1 MSISNNINN
10 IKSQLPPHVTLVAV
24 SKTKPVADLMEA
36 YNAGQCIFGEN
47 KIQEM
52 TEKWEQMPKDIEWH
66 MIGHVQTNKVKY
78 MAPYVSLI
86 HGVDSL
92 KLLQEINKQAAKNNR
107 VIDCLLQIHIAEEE
121 SKFGLDEQELNEIL
135 QKLLDSA
142 RNDNN
147 EYKNIRIVGLMGMA
161 TFTENQNQIE
171 KEFQNLKSIFD
182 KVSQL
187 STENCQLNTLSMGM
201 SGDYQLAISCG
212 STMVRIG
219 SSIFGTRNYQ

>member
-1 MSISNNINN
+1 MSITKNLTE
-10 IKSQLPPHVTLVAV
+10 IKSQLPSHVTLVAV

-36 YNAGQCIFGEN
+36 YNAGQRIFGEN

-66 MIGHVQTNKVKY
+66 MIGHVQTNKVKF
-78 MAPYVSLI
+78 MAEYVSLI

-92 KLLQEINKQAAKNNR
+92 KLLQEINKQAKKHNR

-121 SKFGLDEQELNEIL
+121 TKFGLDEEELNHIL
-135 QKLLDSA
+135 TSDDFKSL
-142 RNDNN
+142 
-147 EYKNIRIVGLMGMA
+147 ENIRIVGLMGMA

-171 KEFQNLKSIFD
+171 KEFNHLKTFFDKLNTIPFTQNLKPNI
-182 KVSQL
+182 
-187 STENCQLNTLSMGM
+187 LSMGM

-219 SSIFGTRNYQ
+219 SSIFGTRNQKNEKI